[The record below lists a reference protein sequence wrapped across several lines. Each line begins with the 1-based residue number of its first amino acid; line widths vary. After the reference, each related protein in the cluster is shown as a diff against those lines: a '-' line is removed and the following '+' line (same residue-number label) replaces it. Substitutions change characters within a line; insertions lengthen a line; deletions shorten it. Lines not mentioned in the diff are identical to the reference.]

1 MTMTPIGLGP
11 ANTDDGVDDIIRI
24 CLDPAAPRSFFV
36 YAGAGSGKTRSL
48 KRALEAFR
56 VQYGDAYRRAGSRIA
71 VITYTRAAA
80 QEIADR
86 LGEDPLFPISTI
98 HSFCWTL
105 IGPHQTDIHAWLLT
119 TLPATLAEIAEKQAK
134 GRAGQASIDRDRA
147 MTAIERRLEYLSV
160 PRTFTYN
167 PNGDNF
173 GADSL
178 SHAEVLAIA
187 AAFITTKPAMQAVVV
202 NSYPFLLIDESQ
214 DTTKGLIAALFHL
227 AKVQGARFALGL
239 LGDTMQ
245 RIYGDGQADLGTV
258 IPAGWASPVKRM
270 NHRSGRRIVQLG
282 NAIRAGADDQT
293 QLARD
298 DSIEGVVRFFVARS
312 GTADKPALERRIH
325 ARMKTICA
333 DDGWDGPAEDVKTL
347 TLEHHMAASRR
358 GFASMFGAL
367 DADKSLSTGLRQ
379 GSLPGL
385 RLFSERV
392 APLLAASDA
401 GEDFAI
407 MNLLR
412 EASPL
417 VKTKALAESENPAD
431 PLRAPRAA
439 VTALLE
445 LRRSNPDL
453 TFLDV
458 LQCVAKHYLFEVPAS
473 LVPFLEQNAPATDT
487 DDVAQAEDEADEED
501 ADGESPVIKGLEA
514 WRAFLSQP
522 YRQIVPFAEYVAD
535 QGPYGTHQGVK
546 GLEFERVLVIMD
558 DTDAKGFLFSYE
570 KLFGTKPLSD
580 TDLKRAAAGEETGA
594 DRTRRL
600 LYVTATRAEK
610 SLALV
615 GYTDDP
621 EGLAIAVV
629 DKGWFAADEV
639 EVIV

>member
-1 MTMTPIGLGP
+1 MTMTPIELGP
-11 ANTDDGVDDIIRI
+11 ANTDDDVDDIIRT
-24 CLDPAAPRSFFV
+24 CLNPTAPRSFFV

-48 KRALEAFR
+48 KRALEGFR
-56 VQYGDAYRRAGSRIA
+56 AQYGDAYRRAGARIA

-80 QEIADR
+80 QEITDR

-98 HSFCWTL
+98 HSFCWSL
-105 IGPHQTDIHAWLLT
+105 IGSHHTDIRAWLLT
-119 TLPATLAEIAEKQAK
+119 ILPATLAEIVEKQAK
-134 GRAGQASIDRDRA
+134 GRAGQASIDRERA
-147 MTAIERRLEYLSV
+147 MKTIERRLEYLSV

-227 AKVQGARFALGL
+227 AEVQAGRFALGL

-282 NAIRAGADDQT
+282 NAIRAGADGQT

-312 GTADKPALERRIH
+312 DTADKPALERRIH
-325 ARMKTICA
+325 SRMKAVCT
-333 DDGWDGPAEDVKTL
+333 DDRWDGPAEDVKTL
-347 TLEHHMAASRR
+347 TLEHHMAAARR
-358 GFASMFGAL
+358 GFAGMFGAL
-367 DADKSLSTGLRQ
+367 DGDKSLSTGLRQ

-392 APLLAASDA
+392 APLLAALDA
-401 GEDFAI
+401 GEDFAV

-412 EASPL
+412 ETSPL
-417 VKTKALAESENPAD
+417 LKTKALAESETPAD
-431 PLRAPRAA
+431 PLRSPRAA
-439 VTALLE
+439 VAALLE
-445 LRRSNPDL
+445 LRRSNADL

-458 LQCVAKHYLFEVPAS
+458 LQCVAEHRLFEIPAS
-473 LVPFLEQNAPATDT
+473 LAPFVERDAPGSET
-487 DDVAQAEDEADEED
+487 DDATKAEEAGDD
-501 ADGESPVIKGLEA
+501 NADSEPAVIKGLET
-514 WRAFLSQP
+514 WRGFLSQP

-570 KLFGTKPLSD
+570 KLFGTKPLSEA
-580 TDLKRAAAGEETGA
+580 DLKRAEAGEETGA

-621 EGLAIAVV
+621 EALATAVV
-629 DKGWFAADEV
+629 SKGWFSADEV
-639 EVIV
+639 EVTA

>member
-1 MTMTPIGLGP
+1 MTPIELGA
-11 ANTDDGVDDIIRI
+11 ANTDDDVDDVIRT

-48 KRALEAFR
+48 KRALEGFR
-56 VQYGDAYRRAGSRIA
+56 AQYGDAYRRAGSRIA

-80 QEIADR
+80 QEITER

-105 IGPHQTDIHAWLLT
+105 IGPHQTDIRAWLLT

-147 MTAIERRLEYLSV
+147 MKAIERRLEYLSI

-202 NSYPFLLIDESQ
+202 NSFPFLLIDESQ
-214 DTTKGLIAALFHL
+214 DTTRGLIAALFHL
-227 AKVQGARFALGL
+227 AEVQSARFALGL

-245 RIYGDGQADLGTV
+245 RIYGDGQADLGIV
-258 IPAGWASPVKRM
+258 IPAGWANPVKRM

-282 NAIRAGADDQT
+282 NAIRAGADGQT

-312 GTADKPALERRIH
+312 DTVDKPALERRIH

-392 APLLAASDA
+392 APLFAASDA

-439 VTALLE
+439 VNALLE

-458 LQCVAKHYLFEVPAS
+458 LQCVAEHSLFEIPTS
-473 LVPFLEQNAPATDT
+473 LAPFLEKGAPATET
-487 DDVAQAEDEADEED
+487 SDVAQAENEADEKD
-501 ADGESPVIKGLEA
+501 ADGDSPVIKGLEA
-514 WRAFLSQP
+514 WRAFLSLP

-546 GLEFERVLVIMD
+546 GLEFDRVLVILD

-621 EGLAIAVV
+621 AALAIAVV
-629 DKGWFAADEV
+629 NNGWFAANEV
-639 EVIV
+639 EVII

>member
-1 MTMTPIGLGP
+1 MTPIELGP
-11 ANTDDGVDDIIRI
+11 AETDHHVDDIIRT

-48 KRALEAFR
+48 KRALIGFR
-56 VQYGDAYRRAGSRIA
+56 IQHGDEFRRAGSRIG

-80 QEIADR
+80 QEIMDR
-86 LGEDPLFPISTI
+86 VGEDPLFPISTI

-105 IGPHQTDIHAWLLT
+105 IAPHQNDIRAWLLT
-119 TLPATLAEIAEKQAK
+119 TLPATLAEIVKKQAK
-134 GRAGQASIDRDRA
+134 GRVGQASSDRNRA
-147 MTAIERRLEYLSV
+147 MKAIERRLEYLSI

-167 PNGDNF
+167 PNGNNF

-187 AAFITTKPAMQAVVV
+187 AAFITTKPAMQAIVVK
-202 NSYPFLLIDESQ
+202 SYPFLLIDESQ
-214 DTTKGLIAALFHL
+214 DTTKGLIAALLHL
-227 AKVQGARFALGL
+227 AEVQGARFALGL
-239 LGDTMQ
+239 LGDSMQ
-245 RIYGDGQADLGTV
+245 RIYGDGQADLGAVLPT
-258 IPAGWASPVKRM
+258 GWASPVKRM

-282 NAIRAGADDQT
+282 NAIRAGADGQT

-298 DSIEGVVRFFVARS
+298 DSIEGVVRFFAASSDV
-312 GTADKPALERRIH
+312 ADKPALERQVH
-325 ARMKTICA
+325 ARMKTVCA
-333 DDGWDGPAEDVKTL
+333 DDGWDGPAEEVKTL
-347 TLEHHMAASRR
+347 TLEHHMVAARR

-379 GSLPGL
+379 GTLPGL

-392 APLLAASDA
+392 APLLAASDV

-412 EASPL
+412 DASPL
-417 VKTKALAESENPAD
+417 VKTKALAESETPDD

-439 VTALLE
+439 VTALLK
-445 LRRSNPDL
+445 LRRSNPEL

-458 LQCVAKHYLFEVPAS
+458 LQCVAEHRLFEVPAS
-473 LVPFLEQNAPATDT
+473 LLPFLDRDAQATEI
-487 DDVAQAEDEADEED
+487 DDVAQVEDEAIDDD
-501 ADGESPVIKGLEA
+501 ADSGSPSIRSLET

-522 YRQIVPFAEYVAD
+522 YRQIVPFAEHIAD

-570 KLFGTKPLSD
+570 KLFGTKPPSEAD
-580 TDLKRAAAGEETGA
+580 CKRAAAGEETGA

-600 LYVTATRAEK
+600 LYVTATRAKK

-621 EGLAIAVV
+621 AALAIAVV
-629 DKGWFAADEV
+629 ENGWFSPNEV
-639 EVIV
+639 EVVV

>member
-1 MTMTPIGLGP
+1 MTMTLIELGP
-11 ANTDDGVDDIIRI
+11 ADTDDDVDDIIRT

-48 KRALEAFR
+48 KRALEGFR
-56 VQYGDAYRRAGSRIA
+56 IQYGDAYRRAGSRIA

-80 QEIADR
+80 QEIMDR

-105 IGPHQTDIHAWLLT
+105 IGPHQNDIRSWLLT
-119 TLPATLAEIAEKQAK
+119 TLPATLAEIVEKQAK

-147 MTAIERRLEYLSV
+147 MKAIKRRLEYLSV

-167 PNGDNF
+167 PNGHNF

-187 AAFITTKPAMQAVVV
+187 AAFIITKPAMQAVVV

-227 AKVQGARFALGL
+227 AEVQGARFALGL
-239 LGDTMQ
+239 LGDSMQ

-258 IPAGWASPVKRM
+258 IPTGWASPVKRM

-282 NAIRAGADDQT
+282 NAIRAGADGQT

-312 GTADKPALERRIH
+312 DTADKPALERRIH

-333 DDGWDGPAEDVKTL
+333 DDGWDGPAEEVKTL

-458 LQCVAKHYLFEVPAS
+458 LKCVAEHHLFEVAAS
-473 LVPFLEQNAPATDT
+473 LAPFLEQGAPATET

-501 ADGESPVIKGLEA
+501 ADSESPVIKGLEA
-514 WRAFLSQP
+514 WRGFLSQP

-600 LYVTATRAEK
+600 LYVTATRAER

-621 EGLAIAVV
+621 AALAIAVV
-629 DKGWFAADEV
+629 NNGWFAADEV

>member
-1 MTMTPIGLGP
+1 MTTPIELGA
-11 ANTDDGVDDIIRI
+11 ANTDDDVDDVIRN

-48 KRALEAFR
+48 KRALEGFR
-56 VQYGDAYRRAGSRIA
+56 IQYGDAYRRAGSRIA

-80 QEIADR
+80 QEITDR
-86 LGEDPLFPISTI
+86 LGEDPLFPVSTI

-105 IGPHQTDIHAWLLT
+105 ISPHQTDIRAWLRT

-134 GRAGQASIDRDRA
+134 GRAGKASIDRDRA
-147 MTAIERRLEYLSV
+147 MKAIERRLEYLSF

-227 AKVQGARFALGL
+227 AEVQGGRFALGL

-282 NAIRAGADDQT
+282 NAIRAGADGQT

-312 GTADKPALERRIH
+312 DTADKPALERRIH
-325 ARMKTICA
+325 ARMKAICA
-333 DDGWDGPAEDVKTL
+333 DDGWDGPNEDVKTL

-392 APLLAASDA
+392 APLLAAHDA

-417 VKTKALAESENPAD
+417 VRTKALADSETPAD

-439 VTALLE
+439 VTALFE

-458 LQCVAKHYLFEVPAS
+458 LQCVAKHHLFEVPAS
-473 LVPFLEQNAPATDT
+473 LAPFLEEDALVTKT
-487 DDVAQAEDEADEED
+487 DDIVQAADEADEED
-501 ADGESPVIKGLEA
+501 ADRGSPIIKGLEA

-522 YRQIVPFAEYVAD
+522 YRQIIPFAEYVAD

-558 DTDAKGFLFSYE
+558 DADANGFLFSYE

-580 TDLKRAAAGEETGA
+580 NDLKRAAAGEETGA

-621 EGLAIAVV
+621 AALTTAVV
-629 DKGWFAADEV
+629 KNGWFSADEV
-639 EVIV
+639 EVLV

>member
-1 MTMTPIGLGP
+1 MTPIELGP
-11 ANTDDGVDDIIRI
+11 ANTDDDVDDIIQM

-36 YAGAGSGKTRSL
+36 YAAAGSGKTRSL
-48 KRALEAFR
+48 KRALEVFR
-56 VQYGDAYRRAGSRIA
+56 AQYGDAYRRAGSRIA

-80 QEIADR
+80 QEITDR

-105 IGPHQTDIHAWLLT
+105 IGPHPTDIRAWLLT
-119 TLPATLAEIAEKQAK
+119 TLPGTLAEIAEKQAK

-147 MTAIERRLEYLSV
+147 MKAIERRLEYLSV

-227 AKVQGARFALGL
+227 ADVQGARFALGL

-282 NAIRAGADDQT
+282 NAIRAGADGQT

-312 GTADKPALERRIH
+312 DTGDKPALERRIH
-325 ARMKTICA
+325 ARMKIVCA
-333 DDGWDGPAEDVKTL
+333 DDGWDGPTEDVKTL

-412 EASPL
+412 EACPL
-417 VKTKALAESENPAD
+417 VKTKALAESETPAD

-458 LQCVAKHYLFEVPAS
+458 LQCVADHRLFEVPVS
-473 LVPFLEQNAPATDT
+473 LAPFLERDAPGTETA
-487 DDVAQAEDEADEED
+487 DVAQTEDEAVEEN
-501 ADGESPVIKGLEA
+501 ADGESSVIKGLEA

-580 TDLKRAAAGEETGA
+580 TDLKRAATGEETGA

-621 EGLAIAVV
+621 AALAIAVV
-629 DKGWFAADEV
+629 KNGWFSADEV
-639 EVIV
+639 EAIV

>member
-1 MTMTPIGLGP
+1 MTMTPIELGP
-11 ANTDDGVDDIIRI
+11 ANTDDDVDDIIRT
-24 CLDPAAPRSFFV
+24 CLNPAAPRSFFV

-48 KRALEAFR
+48 KRALEGFR
-56 VQYGDAYRRAGSRIA
+56 AQYGDAYRRAGSRIA

-80 QEIADR
+80 QEITDR
-86 LGEDPLFPISTI
+86 LGEDPLFPVSTI

-105 IGPHQTDIHAWLLT
+105 IGPHQTDIRVWLLK
-119 TLPATLAEIAEKQAK
+119 TLPVTLAEIVEKQAK

-147 MTAIERRLEYLSV
+147 MKAIERRLEYLSV

-214 DTTKGLIAALFHL
+214 DTTNGLIAALFYL
-227 AKVQGARFALGL
+227 AEVQGARFALGL

-258 IPAGWASPVKRM
+258 VPDGWASPVKRM

-282 NAIRAGADDQT
+282 NAIRAGADGQT
-293 QLARD
+293 QFARD

-312 GTADKPALERRIH
+312 DTSDKPALERRIH
-325 ARMKTICA
+325 ARMRTVCA

-358 GFASMFGAL
+358 GFASMFSAL
-367 DADKSLSTGLRQ
+367 DVDKSLSTGLRQ

-392 APLLAASDA
+392 APLFAASDA

-417 VKTKALAESENPAD
+417 VKTKALAESENSAD

-439 VTALLE
+439 VTALLK
-445 LRRSNPDL
+445 LRRSNPDM
-453 TFLDV
+453 TFLDI
-458 LQCVAKHYLFEVPAS
+458 LQCVAEHSLFEIPAS
-473 LVPFLEQNAPATDT
+473 LAPFLERDAPATET
-487 DDVAQAEDEADEED
+487 DDVAQAEDEAVEEG
-501 ADGESPVIKGLEA
+501 ADSESPVIKGLEA

-522 YRQIVPFAEYVAD
+522 YRQIVPFVEYVAD

-570 KLFGTKPLSD
+570 KLFGTKPLSG

-621 EGLAIAVV
+621 AVLAISVV
-629 DKGWFAADEV
+629 KNGWFSADEV

>member
-1 MTMTPIGLGP
+1 MTMMPIELGP
-11 ANTDDGVDDIIRI
+11 ANTDDDVDDIIRT
-24 CLDPAAPRSFFV
+24 CLNPTAPRSFFV

-48 KRALEAFR
+48 KRALEGFR
-56 VQYGDAYRRAGSRIA
+56 DQYGDAYRRAGARIA

-80 QEIADR
+80 QEITDR

-105 IGPHQTDIHAWLLT
+105 IGSHHTDIRAWLLT
-119 TLPATLAEIAEKQAK
+119 SLPATLAEIVEKQAK

-147 MTAIERRLEYLSV
+147 MKAIERRLEYLSV

-178 SHAEVLAIA
+178 SHAEVLSIA
-187 AAFITTKPAMQAVVV
+187 AAFITTKAAMQAVVV

-227 AKVQGARFALGL
+227 AEVQGGRFGLGL

-258 IPAGWASPVKRM
+258 IPAGWASPMKRM

-282 NAIRAGADDQT
+282 NAIRAGADGQA

-312 GTADKPALERRIH
+312 DTADKPALERRIH
-325 ARMKTICA
+325 ARMKAVCA

-347 TLEHHMAASRR
+347 TLEHHMAAARR

-392 APLLAASDA
+392 APLLAASDT
-401 GEDFAI
+401 GEDFAV

-417 VKTKALAESENPAD
+417 LKPKALAASETPAA

-445 LRRSNPDL
+445 LRRSNADL

-458 LQCVAKHYLFEVPAS
+458 LQCVAEHRLFEIPTSLAPFIEQDAS
-473 LVPFLEQNAPATDT
+473 ASETG
-487 DDVAQAEDEADEED
+487 DVALAEDAAADDD
-501 ADGESPVIKGLEA
+501 ADSERPVIKGLET

-570 KLFGTKPLSD
+570 KLFGTKPLSE

-615 GYTDDP
+615 GYTDEP
-621 EGLAIAVV
+621 TALATAVV
-629 DKGWFAADEV
+629 KNGWFSADEV
-639 EVIV
+639 EVTV